1 MRLGRMILYVVVLVI
16 GGYWL
21 WRNSNSFWLVAA
33 GGLMLLSV
41 GLGRYFRNRRP

>member
-1 MRLGRMILYVVVLVI
+1 MRLSSVLIYIVVLVS

-21 WRNSNSFWLVAA
+21 LRNSDLFWLVAA

>member
-1 MRLGRMILYVVVLVI
+1 MRLGSVIIYIVVLVI

-21 WRNSNSFWLVAA
+21 FHNSNLFWLVAA